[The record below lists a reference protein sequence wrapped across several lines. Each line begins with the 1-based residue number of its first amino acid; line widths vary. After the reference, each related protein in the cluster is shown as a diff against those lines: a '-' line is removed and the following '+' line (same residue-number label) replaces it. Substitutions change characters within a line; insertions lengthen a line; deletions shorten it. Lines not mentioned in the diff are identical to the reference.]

1 VLPQGADNFVN
12 AERCTEAGVGI
23 TLMPHEVN
31 AEAVASAAQTLLTAR
46 HYRTRALEIADEISN
61 MAEPHE
67 LVSVLESPP

>member
-1 VLPQGADNFVN
+1 M
-12 AERCTEAGVGI
+12 GI

-67 LVSVLESPP
+67 LVSVLESLP